1 MIWTIVAA
9 FLWWW
14 AAFTIK
20 IIEDAHWADKSVP
33 SKSLFLY
40 LAWPLLP
47 FCFME
52 QSGMRTGKIMNEEE
66 IPWREATPEQE
77 EPWIKDSAKL
87 FRMMADMV
95 TDVKLYGVVVIPTE
109 DAGLVMFVPKSMEPV
124 LQSILDELGGI
135 EIRILTPPTEH

>member
-1 MIWTIVAA
+1 
-9 FLWWW
+9 
-14 AAFTIK
+14 
-20 IIEDAHWADKSVP
+20 
-33 SKSLFLY
+33 
-40 LAWPLLP
+40 
-47 FCFME
+47 
-52 QSGMRTGKIMNEEE
+52 MNEEE